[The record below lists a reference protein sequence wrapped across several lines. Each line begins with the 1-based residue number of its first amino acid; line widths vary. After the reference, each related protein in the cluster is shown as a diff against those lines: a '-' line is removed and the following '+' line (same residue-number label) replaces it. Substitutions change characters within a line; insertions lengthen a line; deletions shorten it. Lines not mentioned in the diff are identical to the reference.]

1 MSTSP
6 LTGLGEP
13 DAIGKQALFQP
24 PAIETGDDHKL
35 TVQDK
40 APEGRK
46 SKKGPIRRVHITT
59 DLTMEALQTIQA
71 IQQQHRIETGK
82 VLPLWKAFSQAIVHY
97 GRVKK
102 RG

>member
-1 MSTSP
+1 MSASS

-24 PAIETGDDHKL
+24 PAPEPAVDRKL
-35 TVQDK
+35 TTKDK

-46 SKKGPIRRVHITT
+46 SKVDPMRRVHITI

-71 IQQQHRIETGK
+71 IQQQHRLETGK
-82 VLPLWKAFSQAIVHY
+82 VLPMWKAVSQAIQHY
-97 GRVKK
+97 GRAKK
-102 RG
+102 KS